1 MDPGYTEDVD
11 VARWRVAIGGIV
23 RVVAVDPGRDA
34 GGWAVVEAEGERLV
48 ELGTWQRRARRG
60 RDAWTVRI
68 RTVGC
73 AGEAGEDSSIAYS
86 LGQVV
91 ARAALLAGD
100 AVAVVE
106 AVALRR
112 GKGSPVTLAEAA
124 GAAVATLELA
134 GATEVLRPTPD
145 AWRTVYTGRRLVA
158 LRREEA
164 KRIALAWGTGR
175 PIVGLRSAPA
185 IPPAWAS
192 RELDGWPDHAL
203 EAAAMATWA
212 ARKGA
217 QGGGDG

>member
-1 MDPGYTEDVD
+1 M
-11 VARWRVAIGGIV
+11 

-34 GGWAVVEAEGERLV
+34 GGWAVVDDGEELV
-48 ELGTWQRRARRG
+48 EIGTWQRRARRG

-68 RTVGC
+68 RIVGLD
-73 AGEAGEDSSIAYS
+73 GEAREDSSIAYT

-91 ARAALLAGD
+91 ARAALLVGD

-124 GAAVATLELA
+124 GAAVATLELG
-134 GATEVLRPTPD
+134 GAVEVLRPTPD

-185 IPPAWAS
+185 IPPRWAS

-212 ARKGA
+212 IRSAGKSA